1 MQVGSFDD
9 VVFEVSGHKVVP
21 VSSFSYSREARYED
35 HEVQGNFPVSE
46 FLAPGLRSCA
56 MQVVLRRDLGADPV
70 AEAEKLD
77 DMMVEGR
84 VGQLVVVGISFGSY
98 TIRKLDQDW
107 RYMARSADGPL
118 AVNLS
123 IEFRE
128 YY

>member
-1 MQVGSFDD
+1 
-9 VVFEVSGHKVVP
+9 
-21 VSSFSYSREARYED
+21 
-35 HEVQGNFPVSE
+35 
-46 FLAPGLRSCA
+46 
-56 MQVVLRRDLGADPV
+56 
-70 AEAEKLD
+70 
-77 DMMVEGR
+77 MVT
-84 VGQLVVVGISFGSY
+84 ISFGSY

>member
-1 MQVGSFDD
+1 MVGYLLYI
-9 VVFEVSGHKVVP
+9 GH
-21 VSSFSYSREARYED
+21 
-35 HEVQGNFPVSE
+35 
-46 FLAPGLRSCA
+46 A
-56 MQVVLRRDLGADPV
+56 MGGQQHDGILPQPADPV

-84 VGQLVVVGISFGSY
+84 VGQLVVAGISFGSY